1 MITLVGMTRRQL
13 RKLDQALEA
22 FLDELTAGM
31 GRRERQAAMQAY
43 VQGLLLDGE
52 RKSMQPMAERLA
64 DEPGEVEALRQRM
77 QECVSQTVWDER
89 ELLRRLALKVEA
101 ELPGVEALVVDDT
114 GFAKKGEM
122 SVGVARQYSGTL
134 GRTDNCQVAVSLHLA
149 SEAGSA
155 CIGFRLYL
163 PQSWACD
170 PVRCDK
176 AKVPDDVDFE
186 TKWRISLRQLQD
198 ALSWGVRPH
207 VVLADAGYG
216 EVTAFRDGLSEL
228 GLSYVVGVPG
238 GLVVWLP
245 GAGPD
250 EPGSAACSIKAL
262 VTSLPASAWKTVRW
276 REGSKGPQSSR
287 FCALR
292 VRTARG
298 HTRGHPPGDEQWL
311 LAQWPAGDDE
321 PSHYFLST
329 LPKSTSLRR
338 LVRLAKLRWRVERDY
353 QEMKGEL
360 GLDHFEGR
368 GWPGFHHHAAL
379 CAVAHAFLSIQRAL
393 FPPDDQALDLADGP
407 QGPSADPH
415 PEDRL
420 LPPLPLEVLAAR
432 PATRAVADLIK

>member
-1 MITLVGMTRRQL
+1 M
-13 RKLDQALEA
+13 E
-22 FLDELTAGM
+22 
-31 GRRERQAAMQAY
+31 AY
-43 VQGLLLDGE
+43 VHGLLLDGE
-52 RKSMQPMAERLA
+52 RKSMQPMAARLVDDP
-64 DEPGEVEALRQRM
+64 DEAEALRQRM
-77 QECVSQTVWDER
+77 QECVSQTRWDER
-89 ELLRRLALKVEA
+89 ELLKRIARKVESD
-101 ELPGVEALVVDDT
+101 LPGVEALVVDDT

-163 PQSWACD
+163 PESWACD
-170 PVRCDK
+170 PVRCEK

-186 TKWRISLRQLQD
+186 TKWRISLGQVRD

-216 EVTAFRDGLSEL
+216 EVTAFRDGLTEL
-228 GLSYVVGVPG
+228 GLKYVVGVPG
-238 GLVVWLP
+238 SLVVWAP

-250 EPGSAACSIKAL
+250 VPGSAPSSIKTL
-262 VTSLPASAWKTVRW
+262 VMAQPPSAWKTVLR

-292 VRTARG
+292 IRTAQG
-298 HTRGHPPGDEQWL
+298 HSKGRPPGDEQWL

-329 LPKSTSLRR
+329 LPKSTPRRR

-353 QEMKGEL
+353 QELKGEL

-393 FPPDDQALDLADGP
+393 FPPEHQALDLADGP
-407 QGPSADPH
+407 AGPSADPH
-415 PEDRL
+415 PEDWH
-420 LPPLPLEVLAAR
+420 LPALPVQVLAAR
-432 PATRAVADLIK
+432 PATGAVADLIK